1 MSQKD
6 NVQVFP
12 MRLRGARVRRGWNQ
26 EDLAKALEVSK
37 GSVGNWESGANIPT
51 PAGLKRLADTL
62 GVSIDFLLGTTGEAG
77 SDARG
82 KIHKYLDLVLDQF
95 GEDVDRIS
103 WLFVEL
109 QKHFPIKGK
118 SGGSS
123 ASSSASSQP
132 WASAAEE
139 ALAMEHRIR
148 ARSRGKKK

>member
-1 MSQKD
+1 MNEKD
-6 NVQVFP
+6 KVHLFP

-26 EDLAKALEVSK
+26 EDLAKELNVSK

-62 GVSIDFLLGTTGEAG
+62 GVSIDFLLGTSGDAG

-82 KIHKYLDLVLDQF
+82 RIHNYVDQVLDQY
-95 GEDVDRIS
+95 GDDMDRIS

-109 QKHFPIKGK
+109 QKYFPIKGQK
-118 SGGSS
+118 SGGPPG
-123 ASSSASSQP
+123 AGKTYATP
-132 WASAAEE
+132 AEE

-148 ARSRGKKK
+148 VRSRRKKNNK